1 VGYFIPWISFYINFD
16 KKNGLGY
23 ILGDFSQT
31 DLVTLPREGKNFFS
45 RQKQGID
52 KAPYFTAKCVFF
64 LICPP
69 FTNYRHPHH

>member
-1 VGYFIPWISFYINFD
+1 
-16 KKNGLGY
+16 
-23 ILGDFSQT
+23 LGDFSQT